1 LLFVVMGVLQ
11 VALLL
16 HVRGVMTADAAEG
29 ARAEAGAGADRDSGG
44 KRAHELVAS
53 SLSDAVAGAV
63 SCGSSRDRPRG
74 ADPDLPGSVAV
85 TCAGDVALFFLPG
98 HVHVSATGHALL
110 EGR

>member
-29 ARAEAGAGADRDSGG
+29 ARVETGAGAARDSGG

-63 SCGSSRDRPRG
+63 SCGSSQDRRRG
-74 ADPDLPGSVAV
+74 TAPDLPDSVAV
-85 TCAGDVALFFLPG
+85 TCSGDVALFFLPG